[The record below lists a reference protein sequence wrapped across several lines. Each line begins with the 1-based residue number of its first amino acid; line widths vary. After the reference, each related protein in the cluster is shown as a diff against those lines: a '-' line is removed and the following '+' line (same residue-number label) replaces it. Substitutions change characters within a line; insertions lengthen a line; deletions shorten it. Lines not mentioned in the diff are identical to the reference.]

1 MIWPFNHLS
10 PTTRAI
16 RKARKIIER
25 KGWTQGSARGVY
37 VPGGECAASALIR
50 GARHL
55 GLHDDAVL
63 ETFADRVGLPSVAKY
78 GDMSP
83 TQRVVTWNDTL
94 GLDET
99 TVIEV
104 LRKAERVE

>member
-1 MIWPFNHLS
+1 MIWPFSKLS
-10 PTTRAI
+10 PTDRAI

-25 KGWTQGSARGVY
+25 KGWTQGSAKGVY

-50 GARHL
+50 GARRH
-55 GLHDDAVL
+55 GLHDDVVL
-63 ETFADRVGLPSVAKY
+63 GTFADRVGLPTVAKY
-78 GDMSP
+78 GNMSP
-83 TQRVVTWNDTL
+83 TQRVVSWNDTL

-104 LRKAERVE
+104 LRKAEKVE